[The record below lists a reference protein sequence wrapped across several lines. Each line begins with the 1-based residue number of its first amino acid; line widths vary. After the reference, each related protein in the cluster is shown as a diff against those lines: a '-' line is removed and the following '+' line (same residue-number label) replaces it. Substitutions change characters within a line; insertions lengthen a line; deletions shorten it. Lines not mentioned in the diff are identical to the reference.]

1 MSRELILNKIRQN
14 RPKERVEMPQNI
26 SFEANFIDK
35 IEKFTEVLRGIG
47 GTVLAFENF
56 DDISEDLKIRGFE
69 DLTSSLQILK
79 SSNSRIL
86 NNQVYVNNE
95 FSDAQTTINLVPEIA
110 FGSADISIIS
120 DPHDL
125 APVDVAILRGQF
137 GVAENGSIWLD
148 ESDFVRKDSFP
159 VGTPSEGGGHRVLP
173 FITQHLIIVLDKKK
187 IFNNMHEAYAQLDVT
202 KTGFG
207 LFLAGPS
214 KTADIEQ
221 SLVIGAHGARSLVVL
236 LVD

>member
-1 MSRELILNKIRQN
+1 MSRELILSKIRQN
-14 RPKERVEMPQNI
+14 HPKERVEMPQNI
-26 SFEANFIDK
+26 SFEANFTDK

-56 DDISEDLKIRGFE
+56 LDNR
-69 DLTSSLQILK
+69 
-79 SSNSRIL
+79 
-86 NNQVYVNNE
+86 VYVNNE
-95 FSDAQTTINLVPEIA
+95 FSDAKTTINLVPEIS
-110 FGSADISIIS
+110 FGNTDISTIN

-148 ESDFVRKDSFP
+148 ESDF
-159 VGTPSEGGGHRVLP
+159 GGHRVLP
-173 FITQHLIIVLDKKK
+173 FITQHLIIVLSKNKLVS
-187 IFNNMHEAYAQLDVT
+187 NMHEAYAQLDIT

-236 LVD
+236 LVNEQK

>member
-1 MSRELILNKIRQN
+1 MSFMSRENILNKIRQN
-14 RPKERVEMPQNI
+14 RPKERVEMPENI
-26 SFEANFIDK
+26 TFEANFSDR
-35 IEKFTEVLRGIG
+35 IEKFTKVLRGIG

-56 DDISEDLKIRGFE
+56 ID
-69 DLTSSLQILK
+69 
-79 SSNSRIL
+79 
-86 NNQVYVNNE
+86 NQVYVNNE

-110 FGSADISIIS
+110 FGNADISIIN

-125 APVDVAILRGQF
+125 ASVDVAILRGQF

-148 ESDFVRKDSFP
+148 ESDF
-159 VGTPSEGGGHRVLP
+159 GGHRVLP
-173 FITQHLIIVLDKKK
+173 FITQHLIIVLDKKR
-187 IFNNMHEAYAQLDVT
+187 IFNNMHEAYAQLDIT

>member
-1 MSRELILNKIRQN
+1 MSRELILSKIRQN
-14 RPKERVEMPQNI
+14 HPKERVGMPQNI
-26 SFEANFIDK
+26 SFEADFTDK

-56 DDISEDLKIRGFE
+56 ID
-69 DLTSSLQILK
+69 
-79 SSNSRIL
+79 NSI
-86 NNQVYVNNE
+86 YVNNE
-95 FSDAQTTINLVPEIA
+95 FSDAKTTINLVPEIS
-110 FGSADISIIS
+110 FGNTDISTIN

-148 ESDFVRKDSFP
+148 ESDF
-159 VGTPSEGGGHRVLP
+159 GGHRVLP
-173 FITQHLIIVLDKKK
+173 FITQHLIIVLSKNKLVS
-187 IFNNMHEAYAQLDVT
+187 NMHEAYAQLDIT

-236 LVD
+236 LVNEQK